1 MQGFSSRFKVKKRHK
16 LLWAIALVVVA
27 LAVAVLW
34 FMSAG
39 KRALISR
46 ISTIARETPL
56 GNLDFQDVETTVRGV
71 VIIEPRLTQPETGR
85 LIAEARKAVLGITLQ
100 DLLQSRGEIASITVT
115 IHELRV
121 YPEYTADGHWD
132 LEELLRK
139 APEEG
144 KGKLR
149 ELHIILHD
157 ARVKTALDADARE
170 NLSSYIE
177 SLVAPHRA
185 RAGEGLAD
193 WLNKTG
199 VNLQPSFADDL
210 RRLIGSAALEAPDN
224 LELAVDGRLDLGL
237 QRGSVTG
244 DLKLAAPF
252 PGSLKFGWSR
262 ETGSGEINLSTSA
275 NELRLSGL
283 KWLPLK
289 TSFWDLSDTTANRFE
304 LKLALKAES
313 PVKVVAARGQLGG
326 VKLFPH
332 RSHELLLKSGEMLF
346 DGSVLRS
353 SVDLSA
359 GEAGVYLNSDSS
371 REIAAEVMDLP
382 LHVFVADVDGV
393 SASRLDGNMQVRLPS
408 SALPDLAADGK
419 LELAGVSFH
428 GTELPGSVR
437 LAGNLEGGSASG
449 TVAWLVDGRR
459 LAQGRVSGDSS
470 RLRGDADLKL
480 RRGDIPTALVP
491 RESIPSWIK
500 EVRIE
505 LAALFDM
512 EQRSFAG
519 RTSRAEVT
527 MEDGRAEVLAAS
539 FELKPGFF
547 LLTMPQLELFPS
559 YPAEAV
565 YRKYAP
571 ERVALSASI
580 RGSAESGGWRIR
592 TEGRGNA
599 SFAGERVYFDIAGG
613 GSPEHLALE
622 VNSGGVLLDEPLS
635 LSARLSLEPR
645 RLAVSELDIH
655 YASSRIT
662 GEGDYAF
669 ADSSIRFAY
678 GVSDLPLHLWVPSIP
693 VLDPVD
699 ASGVIRGTIH
709 QPVVR
714 VASFSGGIGVDVGG
728 NRISAQD
735 VSLQGVFENGEFCIT
750 EGSAQVGGELLFFD
764 GTLGGNRFFLRATAD
779 ECSLFGMVPRFV
791 PELNF
796 PAAGEGEL
804 QLKLHGSYTD
814 PRYKLHYRQMEGS
827 LAGERIGRL
836 ELELHG
842 DAGSLEI
849 AKAHLSMGAGS
860 LDAQG
865 AWQFGK
871 EGEDEW
877 SVTVKDFPVAPLAYA
892 YEGLEKL
899 EAAGFVSGQIQRSAG
914 ETQTVSQGYFVL
926 EDGVM
931 LGTSVDAAEIAFN
944 IQPAGIYIDKLEL
957 STPEYLISA
966 SGFWSREPGETSIS
980 VNVPYMDLALLSP
993 LLPENLQPLSG
1004 KMGFISE
1011 VTRDE
1016 AGAPVL
1022 VGSFLTADESGLR
1035 AGMFAVDSIRGMLEI
1050 AHGAIRLKAT
1060 LVQSDESE
1068 MVLDGVVPFPGTSEE
1083 FEMAVHAENFS
1094 LEFLRPFMKE
1104 SQWDCSGRFTA
1115 ELNVGGTWSAP
1126 RLTGPVKVELDDIAF
1141 NGSVVLA
1148 RVAGDIELDCESR
1161 LDDAR
1166 SDGECVQSAKVNMN
1180 LYPNGGDTD
1189 GTPRNFARVTGSA
1202 KLAPDSRELDSVDVS
1217 VDLANLDRV
1226 EVAGLFKG
1234 GLSGSLTVT
1243 KSFAAQPISLTGEI
1257 AVRPGATLKL
1267 PTLAAL
1273 EPMDYGVEV
1282 MLGDYDNPLK
1292 VTVGSDCWVRYA
1304 PLMMEV
1310 ALNGELMVSGTAG
1323 DPRLEGELTAPRGS
1337 LVLLNRIVRLTGPA
1351 TIKVGL
1357 EEEYDYGR
1365 MPHLF
1370 GTAAVELPGALASS
1384 HGELPVEILP
1394 SDLPLA
1400 PTEEDL
1406 TVYFGFH
1413 DMQLDAL
1420 ADEQNFDEINMYSEP
1435 PLSRQA
1441 IMVYLLGGQALD
1453 VSPTGLQTFLGSEA
1467 LAFSGSRLSRFLE
1480 ESLDFKRFEIRALSS
1495 DEGTPFYIN
1504 MEKEFAPQ
1512 FSMSYLRT
1520 FLEEVDERQEVSGKF
1535 YFDERYG
1542 AKTYVELMWRRRGQ
1556 EQEEIV
1562 GNLGFNFR
1570 F

>member
-1 MQGFSSRFKVKKRHK
+1 MRGFSSRFEVKKRRK

-27 LAVAVLW
+27 LAVAVGW
-34 FMSAG
+34 FVSAG

-46 ISTIARETPL
+46 ISTIARETPM

-71 VIIEPRLTQPETGR
+71 VFVEPRLTQPVTGR
-85 LIAEARKAVLGITLQ
+85 LIAEAKKAVLGITLQ
-100 DLLQSRGEIASITVT
+100 DLIKSRGEIASVTVT
-115 IHELRV
+115 LYGLRI
-121 YPEYTADGHWD
+121 YPEYTGDGHWD
-132 LEELLRK
+132 LEDLLRE
-139 APEEG
+139 APEQG

-149 ELHIILHD
+149 ELHLILND
-157 ARVKTALDADARE
+157 ARVEAPLSADARE

-177 SLVAPHRA
+177 SFIAPHRA
-185 RAGEGLAD
+185 RAQDDLAD
-193 WLNKTG
+193 WLDKAG
-199 VNLQPSFADDL
+199 VNLQPSFGGDVK
-210 RRLIGSAALEAPDN
+210 RLISNAALEVPDK

-237 QRGSVTG
+237 QNGSFTG

-252 PGSLKFGWSR
+252 TGSLEFGWSG
-262 ETGSGEINLSTSA
+262 ETGNGEIYLSTNA
-275 NELRLSGL
+275 DKLNLAELN
-283 KWLPLK
+283 WLPLE
-289 TSFWDLSDTTANRFE
+289 TAFWDLTNATANRFE
-304 LKLALKAES
+304 LRLALEPES
-313 PVKVVAARGQLGG
+313 PVEVVAARGELGG
-326 VKLFPH
+326 VKLFPK
-332 RSHELLLKSGEMLF
+332 RTHELLLEASEWQLGESGLRMSTEMIA
-346 DGSVLRS
+346 GGAKVLVS
-353 SVDLSA
+353 SDT
-359 GEAGVYLNSDSS
+359 S
-371 REIAAEVMDLP
+371 REIAVEVTALS
-382 LHVFVADVDGV
+382 LATFVADVKGV
-393 SASRLDGNMQVRLPS
+393 SACRLSGTVQVSLAKS
-408 SALPDLAADGK
+408 DSPDLAAEGK
-419 LELAGVSFH
+419 LELAGVSYY
-428 GTELPGSVR
+428 GTELPGRVQLVGS
-437 LAGNLEGGSASG
+437 LKDGSASG
-449 TVAWLVDGRR
+449 TVTWLVNNRR
-459 LAQGRVSGDSS
+459 LAHGRVSGNTS
-470 RLRGDADLKL
+470 RLRVDADLQL
-480 RRGDIPTALVP
+480 RRGDIPLALMP
-491 RESIPSWIK
+491 RESIPSWLK

-505 LAALFDM
+505 MAALFDI
-512 EQRSFAG
+512 ERRSFAG
-519 RTSRAEVT
+519 RTSRAELT
-527 MEDGRAEVLAAS
+527 MEGGRAEVLAAS
-539 FELKPGFF
+539 FELEPGFF

-559 YPAEAV
+559 YPPEAA
-565 YRKYAP
+565 YEKFAP
-571 ERVALSASI
+571 ERIALSASI
-580 RGSAESGGWRIR
+580 RGSAENGGWRIR
-592 TEGRGNA
+592 TEGRGKA
-599 SFAGERVYFDIAGG
+599 QFANERVYFDVAGG
-613 GSPEHLALE
+613 GSPQHLALE
-622 VNSGGVLLDEPLS
+622 VNAGGVLLDEPLS
-635 LSARLSLEPR
+635 LSAGLSIEPN
-645 RLAVSELDIH
+645 RLAVSELDVH

-662 GEGDYAF
+662 GEGVYAF
-669 ADSSIRFAY
+669 ADGGLRFAY
-678 GVSDLPLHLWVPSIP
+678 EVKDLPLHLWVTSIP

-699 ASGVIRGTIH
+699 GSGVVSGTIRR
-709 QPVVR
+709 PVVR
-714 VASFSGGIGVDVGG
+714 IASFSSRVGVDVGG

-735 VSLQGVFENGEFCIT
+735 VSLQGVFENGEFHIT
-750 EGSAQVGGELLFFD
+750 EGNAQVAGELLFFD
-764 GTLGGNRFFLRATAD
+764 GTLGENRFFLRATAD
-779 ECSLFGMVPRFV
+779 ECSLFGMVARFM
-791 PELNF
+791 PELDF
-796 PAAGEGEL
+796 PAAGTGEL
-804 QLKLHGSYTD
+804 RLKLHGSYTD
-814 PRYKLHYRQMEGS
+814 PKYQLYYMQAAGS
-827 LAGERIGRL
+827 LAEERIGRL

-842 DAGSLEI
+842 DADSLEI
-849 AKAHLSMGAGS
+849 EKAHLSMGVGS
-860 LDAQG
+860 LDVEG

-877 SVTVKDFPVAPLAYA
+877 SLIVEDFPVSPLTYA
-892 YEGLEKL
+892 YKGLEKL
-899 EAAGFVSGQIQRSAG
+899 EAAGFVSGEIRRST
-914 ETQTVSQGYFVL
+914 EDSLSVSQGYFVL
-926 EDGVM
+926 EDGVI
-931 LGTSVDAAEIAFN
+931 LGTSMDAAEIAFN
-944 IQPAGIYIDKLEL
+944 IQPAGLYIDKLEL
-957 STPEYLISA
+957 STPEYLITA

-1022 VGSFLTADESGLR
+1022 VGSFLTSDESGLR
-1035 AGMFAVDSIRGMLEI
+1035 VGMFAVDSVRGMLEI
-1050 AHGAIRLKAT
+1050 AHGAMHLKAT

-1115 ELNVGGTWSAP
+1115 DLSAGGTWSAP
-1126 RLTGPVKVELDDIAF
+1126 RFAGSIEAKLDDIAF

-1148 RVAGDIELDCESR
+1148 RVAGNIELECESR
-1161 LDDAR
+1161 LDDAQPN
-1166 SDGECVQSAKVNMN
+1166 GECVQSVQVDMN
-1180 LYPNGGDTD
+1180 LCPNGGNTD

-1202 KLAPDSRELDSVDVS
+1202 KLAPDSRELDSVDLS

-1243 KSFAAQPISLTGEI
+1243 KSFAAQPISITGEV
-1257 AVRPGATLKL
+1257 AVRPGATLRL

-1273 EPMDYGVEV
+1273 EPIDYGVEV

-1292 VTVGSDCWVRYA
+1292 VTIGSDCWVRYP

-1323 DPRLEGELTAPRGS
+1323 DPRLEGDLTAPRGS

-1357 EEEYDYGR
+1357 EEEYEYGR

-1370 GTAAVELPGALASS
+1370 GTAAVELPGALASTR
-1384 HGELPVEILP
+1384 GELPVEVLP
-1394 SDLPLA
+1394 SDLPFA

-1413 DMQLDAL
+1413 DMRLDAL
-1420 ADEQNFDEINMYSEP
+1420 ADEQSLDEIHMYSEP
-1435 PLSRQA
+1435 PLSRQT

-1453 VSPTGLQTFLGSEA
+1453 ISPTGLQTFLGSEA

-1512 FSMSYLRT
+1512 FSVSYLRT
-1520 FLEEVDERQEVSGKF
+1520 FLEEVDERQQLSGKF
-1535 YFDERYG
+1535 YFDERFG

-1556 EQEEIV
+1556 QEEEVV